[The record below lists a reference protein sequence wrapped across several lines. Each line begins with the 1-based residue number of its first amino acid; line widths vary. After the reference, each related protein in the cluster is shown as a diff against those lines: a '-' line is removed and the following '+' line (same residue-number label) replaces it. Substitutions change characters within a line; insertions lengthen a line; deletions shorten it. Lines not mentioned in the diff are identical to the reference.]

1 MAPLMARAAG
11 VAGRMGANAVRIVR
25 RGVGHFAVPRGP
37 IWIRIRLAPPIED
50 LLPPPFFRARD
61 HSLSFLDLLQALD
74 HAALDPRVEGVLI
87 RLEGVRR
94 GLAGVLTLRRA
105 IERVRAEGKPVVI
118 YGEALSSE
126 DMLLAS
132 AASRLWLPESG
143 SVFLLGLRFESYFVK
158 DLLGSLGVEPEVVR
172 VGGFKSAAEI
182 FTREAMSPEHR
193 EQLEA
198 LIDDFFATLVGGIA
212 EGRGI
217 DEDRVRAL
225 IDGGPYLARAAVE
238 AGLVDACLYPDQIED
253 ALKELTSSKQEA
265 QLVDA
270 SAYSSFFASDPGF
283 RPLLGDLPRIAYVV
297 AEGPIHRGGGLRGV
311 ASEVYRTLFER
322 IRDDTKVRGMVLRI
336 DSPGGDGLASD
347 LIWRAVRQVRSEK
360 PVVVSMGDVVA
371 SGGYYIAAAADAI
384 LAEPAT
390 VTGSIGVVGGK
401 VNLAGL
407 YQRLGVG
414 KDAVERGAR
423 AGLLSEMRSF
433 TPDERSA
440 VRDEMKA
447 IYELFLE
454 RVSEGRSMTRDQVNR
469 VAQGRIWSGGR
480 AESLGL
486 VDGLGGPLEA
496 LVEVRRRAGITPGE
510 SVLLDLHPRIPRI
523 PGLFTLIRSLVPR
536 AR

>member
-11 VAGRMGANAVRIVR
+11 IAGRLGSNAVRIVR
-25 RGVGHFAVPRGP
+25 RGVGHFALPRGP

-50 LLPPPFFRARD
+50 LLPPALFRARD
-61 HSLSFLDLLQALD
+61 HSLSFLELLQVFE

-94 GLAGVLTLRRA
+94 GLARVLTLRRA
-105 IERVRAEGKPVVI
+105 IERLRAAGKPVVI
-118 YGEALSSE
+118 YGETLSSE

-182 FTREAMSPEHR
+182 LTRERMSPEHR
-193 EQLEA
+193 EQLEE
-198 LIDDFFATLVGGIA
+198 LIDDSFATLVDGIA
-212 EGRGI
+212 KGRGI
-217 DEDRVRAL
+217 DADRVRTL

-253 ALKELTSSKQEA
+253 ALEELTSSKQEVEV
-265 QLVDA
+265 VDA
-270 SAYSSFFASDPGF
+270 PAYSSFFASDPGF
-283 RPLLGDLPRIAYVV
+283 RPLLGDFPRIAYVV
-297 AEGPIHRGGGLRGV
+297 AEGAIHRGGGLRGV
-311 ASEVYRTLFER
+311 ACEVYRSLLER
-322 IRDDTKVRGMVLRI
+322 IREDAKVRGMVLRI
-336 DSPGGDGLASD
+336 DSPGGDGVASD
-347 LIWRAVRQVRSEK
+347 LIWRAVRQVRTEK
-360 PVVVSMGDVVA
+360 PVVVSMGDVAA
-371 SGGYYIAAAADAI
+371 SGGYYVAAAADAI

-454 RVSEGRSMTRDQVNR
+454 RVAEGRSMTRDQVNR

-480 AESLGL
+480 AKSLGL

-496 LVEVRRRAGITPGE
+496 LEEVRRRAGIAPGE
-510 SVLLDLHPRIPRI
+510 SILVDVHPRLPRI
-523 PGLFTLIRSLVPR
+523 PGLFALIRSLVPR